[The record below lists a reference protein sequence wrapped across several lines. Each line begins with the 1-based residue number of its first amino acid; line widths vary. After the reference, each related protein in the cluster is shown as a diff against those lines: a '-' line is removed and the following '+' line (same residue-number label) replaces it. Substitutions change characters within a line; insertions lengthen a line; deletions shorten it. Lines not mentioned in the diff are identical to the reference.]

1 MLERLTTSLHVALSG
16 HRITL
21 RERRGWPRS
30 TVRVLADQTWMDNLA
45 NASDAL
51 ATRLREV
58 LASTPIAGRTTTAIL
73 ADDLVRYFIVTPP
86 GNATRLADCK
96 AAAAMR
102 FQALYGEPS
111 TGWQLAADWDAQHP
125 FVACAI
131 PQPLHDSLLNLASD
145 HRLRLVHIEPAFVAT
160 WNQWRRRLSSDAWF
174 GVVSGQ
180 FLTIGMISGQRLCA
194 VRATPISLEVWQDTN
209 CFSEHIAREALLLG
223 LPLPQKLQLCG
234 DVPDDWADRQVGP
247 LAFTR
252 LGDRYDLP
260 SIQAASAKANSA
272 SARLKAGT

>member
-1 MLERLTTSLHVALSG
+1 MLERLSTSLHVALSS

-21 RERRGWPRS
+21 CERHGWPRS
-30 TVRVLADQTWMDNLA
+30 TVRVLSDQTWPESFENT
-45 NASDAL
+45 SDTVV
-51 ATRLREV
+51 TRLRET
-58 LASTPIAGRTTTAIL
+58 LTGISIASRNVTFML
-73 ADDLVRYFIVTPP
+73 ADDLPRYFIVTPP
-86 GNATRLADCK
+86 VNATRLSDCQ

-145 HRLRLVHIEPAFVAT
+145 HRLCLMHIQPAFVAA
-160 WNQWRRRLSSDAWF
+160 WNQWRRRLSNDAWF

-223 LPLPQKLQLCG
+223 LPLPRTLQLCG

-247 LAFTR
+247 FAFTR

-260 SIQAASAKANSA
+260 SIQAASAKASSA